1 MKISV
6 CMATYNGEKYIKEQ
20 LDSILFQLSDNDEV
34 IISDDHSTD
43 GTIEVIKSYNDGR
56 IKVFM
61 NSKEKGYTRN
71 FENALEKASG
81 DIIFL
86 SDQDDVWMDD
96 KIKISLENLKNHD
109 MVVCN
114 AELVDSNLNK
124 MNETIFEFR
133 NVKSGFISNFIQIK
147 YLGCSMAFKR
157 SILDKSLPFPAKQKL
172 IPHDSWLTLVGEM
185 FYKVKLIEKPLM
197 YYRRHD
203 NNVSNGGAKSPNPLW
218 KKIQIRLYVLWNL
231 FKITLSGK

>member
-1 MKISV
+1 MISV

-20 LDSILFQLSDNDEV
+20 LDSILSQISDNDEV

-96 KIKISLENLKNHD
+96 KVTISLENLKNYD

-114 AELVDSNLNK
+114 AELVDSSLNK
-124 MNETIFEFR
+124 LNETVFDFR
-133 NVKSGFISNFIQIK
+133 NVKSGFINNFIQIK

-157 SILDKSLPFPAKQKL
+157 CVLDKSLPFPASQKL
-172 IPHDSWLTLVGEM
+172 IPHDSWLTLVSEM
-185 FYKVKLIEKPLM
+185 LFKVKLIEKPLM

-203 NNVSNGGAKSPNPLW
+203 NNTSNGGAKSPNPLW
-218 KKIQIRLYVLWNL
+218 KKIQIRLHVLWNL
-231 FKITLSGK
+231 FKLALSSK

>member
-1 MKISV
+1 MISV
-6 CMATYNGEKYIKEQ
+6 CIATYNGEKYIQEQ
-20 LDSILFQLSDNDEV
+20 LSSILKQLNNNDEV
-34 IISDDHSTD
+34 IISDDHSIDNTL
-43 GTIEVIKSYNDGR
+43 ELIKSLNDSR
-56 IKVFM
+56 IKVFI
-61 NSKEKGYTRN
+61 NDKEKGYTRN

-96 KIKISLENLKNHD
+96 KVTISLENLKNYD

-114 AELVDSNLNK
+114 AELVDSSLNK
-124 MNETIFEFR
+124 LNETVFDFR
-133 NVKSGFISNFIQIK
+133 NVKSGFINNFIQIK

-157 SILDKSLPFPAKQKL
+157 CVLDKSLPFPASQKL
-172 IPHDSWLTLVGEM
+172 IPHDSWLTLVSEM

-203 NNVSNGGAKSPNPLW
+203 NNTSNGGAKSPNPLW
-218 KKIQIRLYVLWNL
+218 KKIQIRLYVLWNF
-231 FKITLSGK
+231 FKLILAGK